1 MGQESVEFRPAHSA
15 LFAPGVIGGVS
26 LRNRVVMP
34 AMTTRLADKEG
45 YVTEAQIAY
54 YLARA
59 RGGVGLITVELSAPE
74 RAGKHRHNE
83 LGIHDD
89 RFVAGLRRLVEA
101 LHDAGCKASIQ
112 LGHGGGHTRR
122 DISGEDPI
130 APSAIPHT
138 VFEVTQSVVVPQEMT
153 RARIEETTRAHV
165 AAAARA
171 RAAGFD
177 MVELHAA
184 HGYLISQFLCP
195 AENRRGDDYG
205 GALEN
210 RARFGLD
217 ILRRIKAEVPGF
229 PVVFRMNGN
238 DYMPDGMPFAEALRV
253 AVWAAE
259 AGADALHITGGHY
272 RSQPDASIMMP
283 PMARPEATFLD
294 YAAQVKAACVKAT
307 VAVPVIAVGRLGDP
321 QVAMAAVDSGKADFV
336 ALGRGLLAD
345 PDWVDKARDGRAV
358 RRCLACNSCVN
369 EMRGGAGIGC
379 LVNPVT
385 GHELEFDGA
394 RAPRGETIAVLGA
407 GPAGLSYADLVAGDN
422 AVTVFERERRAG
434 GAFNLA
440 AKAPRFQEVEA
451 AEGPIRAF
459 IEELERA
466 CRDQGVAF
474 RFGVDAAQDPEA
486 LAPFDRVVFATG
498 ARYRY
503 GLGAL
508 VPALLAAGWGHSR
521 LARRIFA
528 SQGVRDWFYARAR
541 RGRAV
546 QSLRPARAGQK
557 VLAIGDA
564 AAPAKGKQAIESAF
578 RAALFDPPAGA

>member
-1 MGQESVEFRPAHSA
+1 MGQESVAFRPAHSA
-15 LFAPGVIGGVS
+15 LFSPGAIGGVT

-34 AMTTRLADKEG
+34 AMTTRLADAEG

-83 LGIHDD
+83 LGIRDD

-101 LHDAGCKASIQ
+101 LHDAGSKVSIQ

-138 VFEVTQSVVVPQEMT
+138 VFEVTRAVVVPQEMT
-153 RARIEETTRAHV
+153 RERIEETTRAHV

-205 GALEN
+205 GTLEN

-259 AGADALHITGGHY
+259 AGADALHIAGGHY
-272 RSQPDASIMMP
+272 RSQPDASIMIP

-294 YAAQVKAACVKAT
+294 YAAQVKAACVKAG
-307 VAVPVIAVGRLGDP
+307 VAVPVIAVGRLGASC
-321 QVAMAAVDSGKADFV
+321 VSTAACGETVVQPAKMDRTKTPTKAV
-336 ALGRGLLAD
+336 TNSALHIEVRQARRCSRHGPPLLQQR
-345 PDWVDKARDGRAV
+345 KRIGRAV
-358 RRCLACNSCVN
+358 
-369 EMRGGAGIGC
+369 
-379 LVNPVT
+379 
-385 GHELEFDGA
+385 
-394 RAPRGETIAVLGA
+394 
-407 GPAGLSYADLVAGDN
+407 GLSQSVSDTGN
-422 AVTVFERERRAG
+422 TS
-434 GAFNLA
+434 GAPVILS
-440 AKAPRFQEVEA
+440 K
-451 AEGPIRAF
+451 
-459 IEELERA
+459 
-466 CRDQGVAF
+466 
-474 RFGVDAAQDPEA
+474 
-486 LAPFDRVVFATG
+486 
-498 ARYRY
+498 RYY
-503 GLGAL
+503 Y
-508 VPALLAAGWGHSR
+508 S
-521 LARRIFA
+521 
-528 SQGVRDWFYARAR
+528 
-541 RGRAV
+541 
-546 QSLRPARAGQK
+546 
-557 VLAIGDA
+557 
-564 AAPAKGKQAIESAF
+564 
-578 RAALFDPPAGA
+578 